1 MKRSTFV
8 AILTFIAAATGALVA
23 AWLYIRRRE
32 RELDEY
38 EQLLFSEDFNDEI
51 GEDDTTEEP
60 AEEGSD
66 AE

>member
-51 GEDDTTEEP
+51 GEDEAAEEP
-60 AEEGSD
+60 AEEAGS